1 MPSGARRGT
10 PGVRQTT
17 HDEVMTRLR
26 PFRLIYRLG
35 TLVAAALP
43 VLAILADGRGGP
55 KFL

>member
-1 MPSGARRGT
+1 M
-10 PGVRQTT
+10 
-17 HDEVMTRLR
+17 R

-43 VLAILADGRGGP
+43 VIAALAGMRGGP